1 VLLIA
6 YDAKA
11 VNVLMFGINKVQG
24 VVMSSISS
32 HQTLRILVTGATGF
46 IGQPLCE
53 CLREAGYQVW
63 VLSRDPV
70 RAQKILGVDVC
81 VIQHLSQVHGQSF
94 DAVINLAGEPL
105 AKRRWSPTVKDAIK
119 KSRIGLTEEL
129 FAFFKQEG
137 HFPKVLI
144 SGSAIGIYG
153 NSGDK
158 LLAEGVAVGDD
169 FAAHLCR
176 DWEAAAYLFEN
187 YQMRVCTLR
196 TGIVLDA
203 NGGALKQMLPA
214 FRMGLGGRLGDGSH
228 YMSWIHRKDL
238 IRLILFCLSHSEI
251 SGAVNA
257 VAPSPVTNQEFT
269 LTLSSVLRRPAIFPM
284 PRFVLRLLFGEIADA
299 LLLSSQR
306 VLPERILASGFTF
319 DYPSLN
325 DALAVILK
333 K

>member
-1 VLLIA
+1 MSFIRSHQAARVLL
-6 YDAKA
+6 
-11 VNVLMFGINKVQG
+11 
-24 VVMSSISS
+24 
-32 HQTLRILVTGATGF
+32 TGATGF

-53 CLREAGYQVW
+53 SLREAGYEIW
-63 VLSRDPV
+63 ALTRDST
-70 RAQKILGVDVC
+70 RAKKLLGADVC
-81 VIQHLSQVHGQSF
+81 LIQNLAQAQGQSF

-105 AKRRWSPTVKDAIK
+105 AKRRWSPTVKDAIR

-129 FAFFKQEG
+129 FTFFKQEG

-153 NSGDK
+153 NSGDE
-158 LLAEGVAVGDD
+158 LLTESAAVGDD

-176 DWEAAAYLFEN
+176 DWEAAAYQFEN
-187 YQMRVCTLR
+187 HQTRVCALR

-214 FRMGLGGRLGDGSH
+214 FQMGLGGRLGNGSH
-228 YMSWIHRKDL
+228 YMSWIHRRDL
-238 IRLILFCLSHSEI
+238 IRLILFCLSQNEI

-257 VAPSPVTNQEFT
+257 VAPGSVTNQEFT
-269 LTLSSVLRRPAIFPM
+269 GILSSVLRRPAIFPM

-306 VLPERILASGFTF
+306 VVPERILASGFTF

-325 DALAVILK
+325 DALAVSLK